1 MIRATSRS
9 EKGITMADIFLVE
22 DDKGII
28 ENLKEFLSTEG
39 FSVVSA
45 TGQTEALERLEKENF
60 DLVLLDISLAEGN
73 GFAVCSYIKQ
83 NTDIPV
89 IFLTAS
95 GDEYSV
101 VSGLDMGADDYI
113 SKPFR
118 PRELVSRINSVL
130 RRTGKVQSVLS
141 AKDISIDTTKA
152 IVKKAGKEV
161 YLSAL
166 EYRLL
171 LVLFHN
177 KGILMTREKLLEEI
191 WDVAGEFV
199 NDNTLTVY
207 IKRLREKIENDPAK
221 PEIILTI
228 RGLGYKV
235 M

>member
-1 MIRATSRS
+1 
-9 EKGITMADIFLVE
+9 MASILLVE
-22 DDKGII
+22 DDRAII
-28 ENLKEFLSTEG
+28 ENLSEFLSGEG
-39 FSVVSA
+39 FHTRAVS
-45 TGQTEALERLEKENF
+45 GQSAAVRILEETAF

-83 NTDIPV
+83 NTDTPV

-118 PRELVSRINSVL
+118 PRELVSRINRVL
-130 RRTGKVQSVLS
+130 SRTGKVKSVLE
-141 AKDISIDTTKA
+141 AGGVTIDTA
-152 IVKKAGKEV
+152 RAVVKKDGEEIF
-161 YLSAL
+161 LSAL

-171 LVLFHN
+171 LILFNN
-177 KGILMTREKLLEEI
+177 KGVLLGRDRLLEEI

-207 IKRLREKIENDPAK
+207 IKRLREKIESDPAS
-221 PEIILTI
+221 PEIIQTV
-228 RGLGYKV
+228 RGMGYRV
-235 M
+235 Q

>member
-1 MIRATSRS
+1 MTS
-9 EKGITMADIFLVE
+9 ILLVE
-22 DDKGII
+22 DDRAIV
-28 ENLKEFLSTEG
+28 ENLTEFLASEG
-39 FSVVSA
+39 FAVKAVSGQAEAVRILESSV
-45 TGQTEALERLEKENF
+45 F
-60 DLVLLDISLAEGN
+60 DLALLDISLAEGN
-73 GFAVCSYIKQ
+73 GFAVCTYMKQ

-118 PRELVSRINSVL
+118 PRELVSRINRVL
-130 RRTGKVQSVLS
+130 RRTGKVQSVLEVG
-141 AKDISIDTTKA
+141 DVTIDTTRA
-152 IVKKAGKEV
+152 VVKKGDGEV
-161 YLSAL
+161 FLSAL

-171 LVLFHN
+171 LVLFNN
-177 KGILMTREKLLEEI
+177 KGMLMSRERLLEEI

-207 IKRLREKIENDPAK
+207 IKRLREKIETDPAR
-221 PEIILTI
+221 PEIIQTV
-228 RGLGYKV
+228 RGMGYRV